1 MSVKRLVRLCFWINM
16 LLAAAR
22 LEAAEKLDKVIADYG
37 GLSGFQS
44 ASWVAKDLRLFEK
57 HGLDAELVMIT
68 GGARSVATLLSGST
82 QFATGSATTPLFAAA
97 RGSDLRVLGA
107 SYNKFPYSFVVK
119 PDIRSPKELRGRKV
133 GILNFGG
140 SNDLALQLA
149 FKEWGIK
156 LNEVTILLGGDAP
169 TRLQS
174 LIAGRIDAAIL
185 SPPHLTRAIQTGHR
199 VLADMGEMTANFP
212 QSSLY
217 VKGSLIKENRD
228 QVKRFVRAY
237 AEAVHVIRTDKART
251 QRVFSQR
258 MRMDD
263 KEMLN
268 TTYDYF
274 APRFSFPP
282 RINMAGVRDTYSFY
296 AEKDADLRG
305 KTGEEFIDNSFMDEL
320 EKEGFF
326 KKLGG

>member
-1 MSVKRLVRLCFWINM
+1 MFKRVISF
-16 LLAAAR
+16 LAVMVSMVPVGSFAAD
-22 LEAAEKLDKVIADYG
+22 KLDKVIADYG

-57 HGLDAELVMIT
+57 HGLEVELVMIT
-68 GGARSVATLLSGST
+68 GGARSVATLMSGAT

-97 RGSDLRVLGA
+97 RGSDIRVLAA

-119 PDIRSPKELRGRKV
+119 PDIRSPKDLRGRKV

-174 LIAGRIDAAIL
+174 LLLGRIDAAIL
-185 SPPHLTRAIQTGHR
+185 APPHLTKALQTGHR

-228 QVKRFVRAY
+228 KVKRFVRAY
-237 AEAVHVIRTDKART
+237 AEAVHAIRTDKTRT

-258 MRMDD
+258 MRMED
-263 KEMLN
+263 KDMLN
-268 TTYDYF
+268 ATYDYF

-282 RINMAGVRDTYSFY
+282 RINMAGVRDTYGFY
-296 AEKDADLRG
+296 AEKEADLRG
-305 KTGEEFIDNSFMDEL
+305 KTGEEFVDNSFMDEL

>member
-1 MSVKRLVRLCFWINM
+1 
-16 LLAAAR
+16 
-22 LEAAEKLDKVIADYG
+22 
-37 GLSGFQS
+37 
-44 ASWVAKDLRLFEK
+44 
-57 HGLDAELVMIT
+57 
-68 GGARSVATLLSGST
+68 
-82 QFATGSATTPLFAAA
+82 
-97 RGSDLRVLGA
+97 LGA

-119 PDIRSPKELRGRKV
+119 SDIRSPKDLRGRKV

-174 LIAGRIDAAIL
+174 LLLGRIDAAIL
-185 SPPHLTRAIQTGHR
+185 SPPHLTKAVQAGYR

-228 QVKRFVRAY
+228 RVKRFVRAY
-237 AEAVHVIRTDKART
+237 AEATHVIRTDKART

-258 MRMDD
+258 MRLDD

-282 RINMAGVRDTYSFY
+282 RINMAGVRDTYAFY
-296 AEKDADLRG
+296 AEKESDLRG
-305 KTGEEFIDNSFMDEL
+305 KTGEEFIDNSVMDEL

-326 KKLGG
+326 KKLGGS